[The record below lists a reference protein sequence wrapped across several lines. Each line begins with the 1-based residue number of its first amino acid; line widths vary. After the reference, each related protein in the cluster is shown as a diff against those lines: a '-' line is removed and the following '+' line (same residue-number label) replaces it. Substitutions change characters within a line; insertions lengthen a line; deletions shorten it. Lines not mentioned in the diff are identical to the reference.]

1 MMEDLE
7 TALRVVTG
15 DRQGDIREALAALD
29 KMLQE
34 KGQQLDRR
42 LVHFLERRS
51 YVKALAFVVDGEV
64 PE

>member
-1 MMEDLE
+1 MQEIE
-7 TALRVVTG
+7 QALRIVTG
-15 DRQGDIREALAALD
+15 NEQGDVRKALAALD
-29 KMLQE
+29 KALKDQT
-34 KGQQLDRR
+34 GNLDRH

>member
-1 MMEDLE
+1 MQDIEQ
-7 TALRVVTG
+7 ALRIVTG
-15 DRQGDIREALAALD
+15 NEQGDLRKALAALD
-29 KMLQE
+29 KASKNQA
-34 KGQQLDRR
+34 GNLDRH

>member
-1 MMEDLE
+1 MQDIEQ
-7 TALRVVTG
+7 ALRIVTG
-15 DRQGDIREALAALD
+15 NEQGDLREALAALD
-29 KMLQE
+29 KALNAQA
-34 KGQQLDRR
+34 GNLDRH

>member
-1 MMEDLE
+1 MQDIEQ
-7 TALRVVTG
+7 ALRIVTG
-15 DRQGDIREALAALD
+15 NEQGDLREALAALD
-29 KMLQE
+29 KALKDQAE
-34 KGQQLDRR
+34 NLDRR

>member
-1 MMEDLE
+1 MQDIEQ
-7 TALRVVTG
+7 ALRIVTG
-15 DRQGDIREALAALD
+15 NEQGDLREALAALD
-29 KMLQE
+29 KALNDQA
-34 KGQQLDRR
+34 GNLDRH